1 MPPQPA
7 PTPAKRRGRP
17 PSNTSEVD
25 DATLKARRQRNREAQ
40 NVFRRRRQV
49 AEAEQTKRLRRL
61 EEVVEEMS
69 SIFIGFVD
77 EMLETEVVNKQPDL
91 VGSLRRSVSRILAL
105 ANEVVGPDDSGD
117 VSCAPAAAPV
127 GLSAPISSSASTLA
141 SGSVPASSS
150 APVSTSGTTSTPAP
164 TSTSALVATTKLRGI
179 PEYDTPGHSST
190 SPPGDSST
198 ASHTSD
204 DTMDYDPYLI
214 NETALQSSLTAVIR
228 TLPGPPG
235 LNSTYDN
242 ANFPEEPSDG
252 FMPDDSMPGSMHPQ
266 IYGNGWALTGHPI
279 IDSRFWG
286 PRVPLSP
293 DSFAYRLAKASLTIA
308 YLILTK
314 SQHPPVS
321 QTEETRIFG
330 SNLRY
335 RDRGELLIRL
345 RWLLG
350 PGSEDMYRVIDLPY
364 GQHGSQVFSRNDLN
378 PTFEELGWSGI
389 WKPRLHNV
397 SAGYLSILGVEKQL
411 LALGGRVVDSETLEL
426 NIASPSSVDDP
437 PSEVLSAQ
445 PDSWSFVDFFSPNQ
459 LRPRPNVLTM
469 QLSMPLLVS
478 NLARGAVCLLRG
490 PGYPR
495 DELGGAIQASV
506 VKVTQ

>member
-1 MPPQPA
+1 MPDQPE

-25 DATLKARRQRNREAQ
+25 EATLKARRQRNREAQ

-77 EMLETEVVNKQPDL
+77 EMLETEVVNRQPDL
-91 VGSLRRSVSRILAL
+91 VRSLRRSVSRILAL
-105 ANEVVGPDDSGD
+105 ANEVVGPDDAD
-117 VSCAPAAAPV
+117 DASCTPTATPASL
-127 GLSAPISSSASTLA
+127 GAPISSS
-141 SGSVPASSS
+141 GSAPASIL
-150 APVSTSGTTSTPAP
+150 AP
-164 TSTSALVATTKLRGI
+164 TSNPAPASRSAPAPASASALASATKLPGI
-179 PEYDTPGHSST
+179 PENSTPGYSST

-198 ASHTSD
+198 ASLTSD
-204 DTMDYDPYLI
+204 DTMDYDPYLA
-214 NETALQSSLTAVIR
+214 NESALQSSQTAVILA
-228 TLPGPPG
+228 LPGPPG
-235 LNSTYDN
+235 LTSNYDH
-242 ANFPEEPSDG
+242 ANFPEEPPDG
-252 FMPDDSMPGSMHPQ
+252 FMHNDLTQPQYGPMDPQ
-266 IYGNGWALTGHPI
+266 IYGNGWVLNGHPI

-314 SQHPPVS
+314 SQYPPVT

-330 SNLRY
+330 SNLRF

-350 PGSEDMYRVIDLPY
+350 PGSEDMYRVVDLPY

-426 NIASPSSVDDP
+426 NIAGPSSVDDP
-437 PSEVLSAQ
+437 PAEVLSAQ

-478 NLARGAVCLLRG
+478 NLARSAVCLLRG

-495 DELGGAIQASV
+495 DELGGAIQASI
-506 VKVTQ
+506 VKVA